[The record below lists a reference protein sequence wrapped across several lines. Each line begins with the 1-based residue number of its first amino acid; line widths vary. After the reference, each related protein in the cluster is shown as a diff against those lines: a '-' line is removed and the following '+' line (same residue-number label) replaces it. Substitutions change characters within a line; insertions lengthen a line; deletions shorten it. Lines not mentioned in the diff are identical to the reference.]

1 VTAPRKTPNLS
12 HLLRDRRIWLLVLAA
27 ALFVGGLVLSTS
39 SGPRLEPV
47 GQDRTRSVTQL
58 VDDLEGG
65 VVDAVTYYDEVDQA
79 VVVYKGASDALVV
92 VPQGYAEP
100 VMDAV
105 VESGA
110 QLVAGAGT
118 PEAPVDDSGSPGVLR
133 KLVGLGLMV
142 AGLALGIWMLF
153 RLTNPH
159 AASAESRSR
168 RRRKHSGL
176 VVTDQVGTRFG
187 DVAGADEA
195 VDSLAEMVTYL
206 RDPARFTRLGA
217 KPPRGALLVGPPG
230 TGKTLLARA
239 VAGEAGVPFLQV
251 SGSDFVE
258 KFVGVGAKRVRELF
272 AAAREHER
280 AIVFIDELDAI
291 ARRRSTGEDSQA
303 NAEGENTLIALLT
316 ELDGFADRG
325 NVIIVGATNRPD
337 VLDPA
342 VTRPGRL
349 DRKIEVPNPDRRGR
363 EHILAVHA
371 QDKPLSDDVDLVS
384 LARRTPGFSGAQ
396 LAAVVNEACMVAAR
410 EDLDEVT
417 HDCFDAA
424 VATIAMGRAR
434 TSALVTEHDRRI
446 TAWHEAGHTVAAF
459 LVPEADDPVS
469 VTIVP
474 RGPAGGV
481 TWMGG
486 SDDVFLPRR
495 KAHAQ
500 LVVAMAGRAAEEI
513 LLDGEFTQG
522 ASGDLSSAT
531 QTATAMVTRY
541 GMSEL
546 GYAVR
551 EPGSTAVVEA
561 VDELLHDAHTRAAD
575 LLARHETFLGVL
587 AEALLEHETLALAD
601 IALIAERCGVERG
614 TPVEL
619 RGAPVRRPRGPRDE
633 ATAPG
638 KVVELPTP
646 PVRRRVGV
654 MQAVAEAWRRRGRG
668 STPPTA
674 TA

>member
-1 VTAPRKTPNLS
+1 
-12 HLLRDRRIWLLVLAA
+12 
-27 ALFVGGLVLSTS
+27 
-39 SGPRLEPV
+39 
-47 GQDRTRSVTQL
+47 
-58 VDDLEGG
+58 
-65 VVDAVTYYDEVDQA
+65 
-79 VVVYKGASDALVV
+79 
-92 VPQGYAEP
+92 
-100 VMDAV
+100 M
-105 VESGA
+105 
-110 QLVAGAGT
+110 
-118 PEAPVDDSGSPGVLR
+118 
-133 KLVGLGLMV
+133 
-142 AGLALGIWMLF
+142 
-153 RLTNPH
+153 
-159 AASAESRSR
+159 
-168 RRRKHSGL
+168 
-176 VVTDQVGTRFG
+176 
-187 DVAGADEA
+187 AGADEA

-206 RDPARFTRLGA
+206 RDPSRFTRLGA

-272 AAAREHER
+272 AAARDHER

-291 ARRRSTGEDSQA
+291 ARRRSTGDDTVA

-325 NVIIVGATNRPD
+325 NVIIIGATNRPD

-363 EHILAVHA
+363 EHILGVHA
-371 QDKPLSDDVDLVS
+371 QDKPLSEDVDLVA

-434 TSALVTEHDRRI
+434 TSALVTDHDRRI
-446 TAWHEAGHTVAAF
+446 TAWHEAGHAVAAF

-522 ASGDLSSAT
+522 ASGDLANAT

-551 EPGSTAVVEA
+551 EPGSTAVVDA

-575 LLARHETFLGVL
+575 LLTAHEVFLSEL
-587 AEALLEHETLALAD
+587 AEALLEHETLSLAD

-614 TPVEL
+614 TPVAL
-619 RGAPVRRPRGPRDE
+619 RPVPSRKPRRDGT
-633 ATAPG
+633 AAAAAPG
-638 KVVELPTP
+638 KVVELPAAS
-646 PVRRRVGV
+646 VRRRAGV
-654 MQAVAEAWRRRGRG
+654 MQMAAEAWRRRRRG

>member
-1 VTAPRKTPNLS
+1 MTAPRNTPHLS
-12 HLLRDRRIWLLVLAA
+12 HLLRDRRSWLLVLAI
-27 ALFVGGLVLSTS
+27 ALFVSGLVLSLS
-39 SGPRLEPV
+39 SGPRPEPLEYE
-47 GQDRTRSVTQL
+47 RNRSVTQL
-58 VDDLEGG
+58 VDDLEDGS
-65 VVDAVTYYDEVDQA
+65 VYAVTWFDEVDKA
-79 VVVYKGASDALVV
+79 VVDYPGTSDALVT
-92 VPQGYAEP
+92 VPEGYAKT

-110 QLVAGAGT
+110 DLVAGEGT
-118 PEAPVDDSGSPGVLR
+118 PEAPVGDPPSRLQKVTGFGLMV
-133 KLVGLGLMV
+133 VGLGL
-142 AGLALGIWMLF
+142 GIGMMF

-159 AASAESRSR
+159 AAPAESRAKR
-168 RRRKHSGL
+168 RQKHSGL
-176 VVTDQVGTRFG
+176 VVADQVTTRFT

-206 RDPARFTRLGA
+206 RDPGRFTRLGA

-272 AAAREHER
+272 AAARDHER

-291 ARRRSTGEDSQA
+291 ARRRSTGDDTVA

-325 NVIIVGATNRPD
+325 NVIIIGATNRPD

-363 EHILAVHA
+363 EHILGVHA
-371 QDKPLSDDVDLVS
+371 QDKPLSDDVDLVA

-410 EDLDEVT
+410 QDLDEVT

-434 TSALVTEHDRRI
+434 TSALVTDHDRRI

-522 ASGDLSSAT
+522 ASGDLESAT
-531 QTATAMVTRY
+531 RTATAMVTRY

-551 EPGSTAVVEA
+551 EPGSTAVVDA

-575 LLARHETFLGVL
+575 LLTAHEVFLSEL
-587 AEALLEHETLALAD
+587 AEALLEHETLSLAD
-601 IALIAERCGVERG
+601 IGLIAERCGVERG
-614 TPVEL
+614 
-619 RGAPVRRPRGPRDE
+619 APVAFRPVPSRKPRRDGT
-633 ATAPG
+633 AAAAAPG
-638 KVVELPTP
+638 RVVELPAAS
-646 PVRRRVGV
+646 VRRRAGV
-654 MQAVAEAWRRRGRG
+654 MQMAAEAWRRRRRG

>member
-1 VTAPRKTPNLS
+1 MTAPRKKPILP
-12 HLLRDRRIWLLVLAA
+12 LLRRPTTLLVVLASTLFA
-27 ALFVGGLVLSTS
+27 AGILLNTW
-39 SGPRLEPV
+39 SGSDPV
-47 GQDRTRSVTQL
+47 EYDRTISVTELIQGL
-58 VDDLEGG
+58 DEGRVDH
-65 VVDAVTYYDEVDQA
+65 VTYYDDVDEA
-79 VVVYKGASDALVV
+79 VVEYRSAGDALVS
-92 VPQGYAEP
+92 VPEDFVEP
-100 VMDAV
+100 VMAAVVDAGIDLEAADGTPGSSAADAGGPGAVRSVFAFGLMLAGLGVVVWLLLRLTHPSTATGGDAV
-105 VESGA
+105 V
-110 QLVAGAGT
+110 
-118 PEAPVDDSGSPGVLR
+118 
-133 KLVGLGLMV
+133 
-142 AGLALGIWMLF
+142 
-153 RLTNPH
+153 
-159 AASAESRSR
+159 R
-168 RRRKHSGL
+168 RRRKHSGF
-176 VVTDQVGTRFG
+176 VASEQVTSRFS

-195 VDSLAEMVTYL
+195 VDSLAEMVGYL
-206 RDPARFTRLGA
+206 RDPSRFTRLGA

-239 VAGEAGVPFLQV
+239 VAGEAGVAFLQV

-291 ARRRSTGEDSQA
+291 ARRRGSGDEATSA

-325 NVIIVGATNRPD
+325 NIIVIGATNRPD

-349 DRKIEVPNPDRRGR
+349 DRKVEVPNPDRRGR
-363 EHILAVHA
+363 EQILSVHA
-371 QDKPLSDDVDLVS
+371 GEKPLATDVDLVT

-396 LAAVVNEACMVAAR
+396 LAAVVNEAAMVAAR
-410 EDLDEVT
+410 QGLDEVT

-424 VATIAMGRAR
+424 VATVAMGRAR

-446 TAWHEAGHTVAAF
+446 TAWHEAGHAVAAF

-500 LVVAMAGRAAEEI
+500 LVVAMAGRAAEEV
-513 LLDGEFTQG
+513 LLDGEYTQG
-522 ASGDLSSAT
+522 ASGDLAKAT
-531 QTATAMVTRY
+531 ETATAMVTRY

-551 EPGSTAVVEA
+551 DGRSTQVIQV
-561 VDELLHDAHTRAAD
+561 VDELLRDAHARATD
-575 LLARHETFLGVL
+575 LLARHERFLAQL
-587 AEALLEHETLALAD
+587 AEELLEHETLSLTD
-601 IALIAERCGVERG
+601 IARLAERCGVDRQG
-614 TPVEL
+614 PVAL
-619 RGAPVRRPRGPRDE
+619 RPVPSRPRPSAGDE
-633 ATAPG
+633 RAAVAG
-638 KVVELPTP
+638 RVVTLPAP
-646 PVRRRVGV
+646 PVRRRTGV
-654 MQAVAEAWRRRGRG
+654 LQLAASLLRRRRPGG
-668 STPPTA
+668 TPPAA

>member
-1 VTAPRKTPNLS
+1 VTAPRKTPPLS
-12 HLLRDRRIWLLVLAA
+12 LVLRDRRVWLLVLAV
-27 ALFVGGLVLSTS
+27 ALFVSGLVLSTS
-39 SGPRLEPV
+39 SAPRLEPL
-47 GQDRTRSVTQL
+47 GHDRTRSVTQL

-65 VVDAVTYYDEVDQA
+65 VVDAVTYYSEVDQA
-79 VVVYKGASDALVV
+79 VVDYVGASDALVV
-92 VPQGYAEP
+92 VPEGYAES

-105 VESGA
+105 VDSGA
-110 QLVAGAGT
+110 HLVAGAGT
-118 PEAPVDDSGSPGVLR
+118 PEAPVDDSRPPALVR
-133 KLVGLGLMV
+133 KVAGLGLMV
-142 AGLALGIWMLF
+142 AGLTLGIWVLF
-153 RLTNPH
+153 RITNPH
-159 AASAESRSR
+159 AASAEPRSR

-176 VVTDQVGTRFG
+176 VVADQVPTRFT

-206 RDPARFTRLGA
+206 RDPVRFTRLGA

-291 ARRRSTGEDSQA
+291 ARRRSTGDDSQA

-325 NVIIVGATNRPD
+325 NVIIIGATNRPD

-349 DRKIEVPNPDRRGR
+349 DRKVEVPNPDRRGR

-371 QDKPLSDDVDLVS
+371 QDKPLADGVDLLA

-522 ASGDLSSAT
+522 ASGDLDNAT
-531 QTATAMVTRY
+531 RTATAMVTRY

-551 EPGSTAVVEA
+551 EPGSAPVVEA

-575 LLARHETFLGVL
+575 LLAGHETFLSEL

-601 IALIAERCGVERG
+601 LALIAERCGVQRG

-619 RGAPVRRPRGPRDE
+619 RPAPVRKPRGPR
-633 ATAPG
+633 AGSAAG
-638 KVVELPTP
+638 NVVELPAP
-646 PVRRRVGV
+646 PPRRRVGV
-654 MQAVAEAWRRRGRG
+654 MQVVVEAWRRRGRG
-668 STPPTA
+668 TTPPTA
-674 TA
+674 TV

>member
-12 HLLRDRRIWLLVLAA
+12 HLLRDRRIWLLVLAV
-27 ALFVGGLVLSTS
+27 ALFVSGLVLSTS
-39 SGPRLEPV
+39 SGARTEPV
-47 GQDRTRSVTQL
+47 DHDRTRSVTQL
-58 VDDLEGG
+58 VDDLRGG
-65 VVDAVTYYDEVDQA
+65 VVDAVTYYDEADQA
-79 VVVYKGASDALVV
+79 VVEYKGATDALVV
-92 VPQGYAEP
+92 VPEGYAEA

-110 QLVAGAGT
+110 HLVAGAGT
-118 PEAPVDDSGSPGVLR
+118 PEAPVDDSRSPGLLR

-142 AGLALGIWMLF
+142 AGIALGIWMLF

-159 AASAESRSR
+159 AAAAEPRSR

-176 VVTDQVGTRFG
+176 VVADHVATRFA

-291 ARRRSTGEDSQA
+291 ARRRSTGDDSQA

-371 QDKPLSDDVDLVS
+371 QDKPLSDDVDLLSV
-384 LARRTPGFSGAQ
+384 ARRTPGFSGAQ

-446 TAWHEAGHTVAAF
+446 TAWHEAGHTVVAF

-500 LVVAMAGRAAEEI
+500 LVVAMAGRAAEEV

-522 ASGDLSSAT
+522 ASGDLDSAT
-531 QTATAMVTRY
+531 RTATAMVTRY

-551 EPGSTAVVEA
+551 EPGSAAVVEA

-575 LLARHETFLGVL
+575 LIARHETFLTEL

-614 TPVEL
+614 TPVDL
-619 RGAPVRRPRGPRDE
+619 RPAPVRRPRGPRDG
-633 ATAPG
+633 AAVPG